1 MPQTWLLQDIS
12 KIKQTQA
19 TVQSRDAVHSKA
31 TKQTDSPGTFYLSR
45 PNGFLNPQEEERF
58 FTSFA
63 KTYLKPRRSPS
74 QQGFR
79 CSPPN
84 MNHTRP
90 TSKDPSLLLLI
101 LSLPGSLWVAPT
113 KMWPLLNL
121 FFYSDAPSLL
131 VFWVKAQCHSFQVI
145 RSHAL
150 PLLKFPVALS
160 SRIKSI

>member
-58 FTSFA
+58 
-63 KTYLKPRRSPS
+63 
-74 QQGFR
+74 
-79 CSPPN
+79 
-84 MNHTRP
+84 
-90 TSKDPSLLLLI
+90 
-101 LSLPGSLWVAPT
+101 
-113 KMWPLLNL
+113 
-121 FFYSDAPSLL
+121 
-131 VFWVKAQCHSFQVI
+131 QVI
-145 RSHAL
+145 RSHPL
-150 PLLKFPVALS
+150 PLLTFHVALS